1 MKDLKMPNG
10 ISKIIRKSRLDDDLR
25 LIFLSGFNK
34 NNGTYLDRNNPKTDI
49 DHAII
54 EMLKREK
61 FDVNKRYIE
70 YWYQSQTESDDLW
83 PHVDFNE
90 GLRIRLQ
97 TGEKIERHTLMS
109 PITLACYLDID
120 DLHGGDLCISERSW
134 LQYDYEPHPVE
145 ALREELAKY
154 SHERYSPAQGDIVY
168 FEGSNYYH
176 WIDTVLSGSRKS
188 MLINFWDEDSISLP
202 T

>member
-1 MKDLKMPNG
+1 MPNG

-25 LIFLSGFNK
+25 NILLLGFNTDR
-34 NNGTYLDRNNPKTDI
+34 GTYFDRDNPKTEI

-54 EMLKREK
+54 ELLNREN
-61 FDVNKRYIE
+61 FNVNKRYVE
-70 YWYQSQTESDDLW
+70 YWYQFQTSSMSLW

-90 GLRIRLQ
+90 ALRIRLQ
-97 TGEKIERHTLMS
+97 SGEKIERHTLMS
-109 PITLACYLDID
+109 PITLACYLEID
-120 DLHGGDLCISERSW
+120 NLQGGDLCISERSW

-145 ALREELAKY
+145 ALREELSKY
-154 SHERYSPAQGDIVY
+154 NHERYSPSQGDIVY
-168 FEGSNYYH
+168 FEGSKYYH

-188 MLINFWDEDSISLP
+188 MLINFWDEDSISLS